1 MYFRQDFKTF
11 ISEMPHYDFAII
23 DPPWNYYSKPYAVMR
38 NQLTYN
44 LWDNKDLE
52 YIFNNIDCDYLFIW
66 VTNSMIPELFE
77 YSKNS
82 MFVYKTLFT
91 WVKTTSKNNIAYG
104 LGNTFRN
111 CTEHIAVFQK
121 KKSKPLNMNIRNCIL
136 AEKGKR
142 TVKPKNIEK
151 LIVDIMHEK
160 NKSGVYIFS
169 GKDLDFID
177 CVDIV

>member
-1 MYFRQDFKTF
+1 MYYKKDYKEF
-11 ISEMPHYDFAII
+11 ISNMSKYDFAII
-23 DPPWNYYSKPYAVMR
+23 DPPWNYTSKPYAVMR
-38 NQLTYN
+38 NQLTYS

-52 YIFNNIDCDYLFIW
+52 YIFKNIKCDYLFIW

-82 MFVYKTLFT
+82 DFIYKTLFT
-91 WVKTTSKNNIAYG
+91 WVKTTSKSNIAYG

-121 KKSKPLNMNIRNCIL
+121 KKSKPLNLNIRNCVL

-142 TVKPKNIEK
+142 TIKPKHVEE
-151 LIVDIMHEK
+151 LITNLMSDR
-160 NKSGVYIFS
+160 
-169 GKDLDFID
+169 GKKEFTYFQA
-177 CVDIV
+177 VN